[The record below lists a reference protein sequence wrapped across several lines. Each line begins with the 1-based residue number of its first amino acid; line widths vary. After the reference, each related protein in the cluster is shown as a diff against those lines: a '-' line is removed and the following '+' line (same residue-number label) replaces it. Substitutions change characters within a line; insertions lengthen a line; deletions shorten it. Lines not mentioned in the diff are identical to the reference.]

1 MPDLLLLVR
10 HIRILY
16 QNLIYHLSRGRF
28 FVFLIDRKLTFLCTA
43 SPRMR
48 PLSSPAPSNPS
59 SKHHSAL
66 PIGSGYSPSPHLPGP
81 GRTSTP
87 TGHHPSSIPLN
98 QTDLITKNGTP
109 QQPSSSYPINSHNA
123 SPLMSSLQSSV
134 SGRPPTSGGNGPD
147 RDRERHSAAMVMSPR
162 QGPSHPPPPPL
173 SKMSTAQT
181 VDGH

>member
-1 MPDLLLLVR
+1 
-10 HIRILY
+10 
-16 QNLIYHLSRGRF
+16 
-28 FVFLIDRKLTFLCTA
+28 
-43 SPRMR
+43 MR

-66 PIGSGYSPSPHLPGP
+66 PMGSGYSSSPHLPGP

-87 TGHHPSSIPLN
+87 TGHHPSSIPFN
-98 QTDLITKNGTP
+98 QTDVITKNGAP
-109 QQPSSSYPINSHNA
+109 QQSSSSYPINSHNA
-123 SPLMSSLQSSV
+123 SPLMSSLHAPLSSV

-147 RDRERHSAAMVMSPR
+147 RDRERHSATMVMSPR
-162 QGPSHPPPPPL
+162 PGTSSHAPPPL